1 MKTVVLTDGKY
12 RSSIAAARALGR
24 AGYRVVVTQTNDDV
38 GGAPP
43 VFSSVF
49 ATGLRIPGS
58 VNDPDY
64 PERLVS
70 VLRSF
75 ERPVLFP
82 VGAATLAA
90 VAARR
95 ELFSEFADFI
105 VADPDALDKLNDK
118 KAVHDRAES
127 LGIPVPREY
136 DGAPDRFPVIIKPH
150 CGEKLGLKAADR
162 YTVAKNADEFEKKY
176 EKMKEYDPSPIV
188 QEKIAGDGRGAS
200 LLIGRDGELISAI
213 CHRRLR
219 EYPSSGGPSTCCV
232 TEYDE
237 GLIDSAYRLLLSFG
251 FRGIAMV
258 EFKGDAVLEVNP
270 RVWGTFPL
278 TVFAGSRFCENYTR
292 AAAGERV
299 EYVPADY
306 EIGKKMRFFVN
317 DLAASADLI
326 RHGRIRAGFSGLLD
340 VFRVGEALK
349 DKEDRTAYK
358 KYIRSY
364 FKKQS

>member
-24 AGYRVVVTQTNDDV
+24 AGYRVVVTQTKGDAKN
-38 GGAPP
+38 APP

-49 ATGLRIPGS
+49 ASGVRIPGS
-58 VNDPDY
+58 VMDPEY
-64 PERLVS
+64 PERLAE
-70 VLRSF
+70 VLRQY
-75 ERPVLFP
+75 EKPVLFP

-95 ELFSEFADFI
+95 EYFSDIADFI
-105 VADPDALDKLNDK
+105 VPETDVLDKLNDK
-118 KAVHDRAES
+118 KTVHDRAES

-136 DGAPDRFPVIIKPH
+136 DGTPDTFPVIIKPR

-162 YTVAKNADEFEKKY
+162 YTVASNADEFEKKFA
-176 EKMKEYDPSPIV
+176 KMKEYDPAPIV
-188 QEKIAGDGRGAS
+188 QEKIDGDGRGAS

-219 EYPSSGGPSTCCV
+219 EYPASGGPSTCCV
-232 TEYDE
+232 TEYDKE
-237 GLIDSAYRLLLSFG
+237 LIDSAFRLLSSFG
-251 FRGIAMV
+251 FHGIAMV
-258 EFKGDAVLEVNP
+258 EFKGDRVLEVNP

-278 TVFAGSRFCENYTR
+278 TVFAGSRFCENYAR
-292 AAAGERV
+292 AAAGEQV

-306 EIGKKMRFFVN
+306 EVGKKMRFFVN

-326 RHGRIRAGFSGLLD
+326 RHGRLKDGFSGFFD

-349 DKEDRTAYK
+349 DKEDRAAYK
-358 KYIRSY
+358 KYIKSY
-364 FKKQS
+364 FKK

>member
-24 AGYRVVVTQTNDDV
+24 AGYRVVVTETWDDV
-38 GGAPP
+38 REAPP

-49 ATGLRIPGS
+49 ATGVWIPGS
-58 VNDPDY
+58 VKDPEY
-64 PERLVS
+64 PERLAA
-70 VLRSF
+70 VLRQY
-75 ERPVLFP
+75 EKPVLFP
-82 VGAATLAA
+82 VGAATLAS
-90 VAARR
+90 VASGS
-95 ELFSEFADFI
+95 EQFSALADFI
-105 VADPDALDKLNDK
+105 VPEPDVLDQLNDK
-118 KAVHDRAES
+118 EAVHDRAQS

-136 DGAPDRFPVIIKPH
+136 DGTPDKFPVIIKPR

-162 YTVAKNADEFEKKY
+162 YTAAANADEFEKKY
-176 EKMKEYDPSPIV
+176 AKMKEYDPSPLV
-188 QEKIAGDGRGAS
+188 QEKIDGDGRGAS
-200 LLIGRDGELISAI
+200 LLIGPGGELISAI

-219 EYPSSGGPSTCCV
+219 EYPASGGPSTCCV

-237 GLIDSAYRLLLSFG
+237 GLIDTAYRLLSSFG

-258 EFKGDAVLEVNP
+258 EFKGDRVLEVNP

-278 TVFAGSRFCENYTR
+278 TVFAGSRFCENYVR
-292 AAAGERV
+292 AAAGEQV

-306 EIGKKMRFFVN
+306 EVGKKMRFFVN

-340 VFRVGEALK
+340 AFRVGEALK
-349 DKEDRTAYK
+349 DKEDRAAYR
-358 KYIRSY
+358 KYVKSY
-364 FKKQS
+364 FKK